1 MKRLFLAVFVCAFFA
16 DIEIYASYAPD
27 SIAGLSVFDTASDGT
42 VYGPFYYGEDGI
54 NYFEDKTRT
63 YQYEKISANI
73 GKITYLYEDEPNPLP
88 EITTITFLSP
98 DDGTYTWAE
107 YSDDTFQTI
116 VDQDSGTFYIS
127 ASFAPQSLAGYS
139 LQFDENETSPNIVQ
153 YGTSSKYF
161 SSTVATGTEE
171 GLPESVPYTYSKV
184 SDNQANIVFT
194 HGDGSTTTYDLNFTS
209 ALIASGTWIEAE
221 GNDYITGTVEI
232 VLTLSPLLS
241 VEPLKVSASRD
252 LVYLQTP
259 SGPTEIDG
267 AGEIAFEL
275 ELFDQPNITNLSLTI
290 DGQNYSLSSDQKPNG
305 FSLEY
310 GYSDQAKPNELFDL
324 ESASDSDWTAYADQT
339 TFAFSLTVD
348 GSEYSYSHNLPAESE
363 LPQPTNVLFNG
374 DYSWKQDN
382 EGYDYVEIL
391 KNDSYQF
398 SWDTFSTTDSND
410 YIVVHLQE
418 LVGDDDRQVIPEV
431 ILDAGE
437 TSYTVDG
444 SYFEAGKKYF
454 FAVELMNVT
463 EQQTPSGFTHA
474 SGSDTC

>member
-1 MKRLFLAVFVCAFFA
+1 MKRLFLAVFVCAFFSNA
-16 DIEIYASYAPD
+16 Q
-27 SIAGLSVFDTASDGT
+27 VH
-42 VYGPFYYGEDGI
+42 
-54 NYFEDKTRT
+54 
-63 YQYEKISANI
+63 
-73 GKITYLYEDEPNPLP
+73 
-88 EITTITFLSP
+88 
-98 DDGTYTWAE
+98 
-107 YSDDTFQTI
+107 
-116 VDQDSGTFYIS
+116 
-127 ASFAPQSLAGYS
+127 ASFAPESISQTFLNAQDSNWSVYDEVINFYSDQTFSANVTNGIDNPTGQGTYQYNQDSNDSASLSYTVQEGDGTSGYT
-139 LQFDENETSPNIVQ
+139 FDYDLVFTSENE
-153 YGTSSKYF
+153 GTYTKAANYN
-161 SSTVATGTEE
+161 GT
-171 GLPESVPYTYSKV
+171 LDV
-184 SDNQANIVFT
+184 T
-194 HGDGSTTTYDLNFTS
+194 HGPF
-209 ALIASGTWIEAE
+209 
-221 GNDYITGTVEI
+221 
-232 VLTLSPLLS
+232 TLSPLLS

-363 LPQPTNVLFNG
+363 LSQPANVSFNG

-382 EGYDYVEIL
+382 EGYDYIEIL

-418 LVGDDDRQVIPEV
+418 LVGDDDVEVMPEI
-431 ILDAGE
+431 ILDAGDS
-437 TSYTVDG
+437 SYTVEG
-444 SYFEAGKKYF
+444 GYLEVGKKYSF
-454 FAVELMNVT
+454 YVSLVNVT

-474 SGSDTC
+474 WGQTPPCHFFKQLPEWLRYWILL